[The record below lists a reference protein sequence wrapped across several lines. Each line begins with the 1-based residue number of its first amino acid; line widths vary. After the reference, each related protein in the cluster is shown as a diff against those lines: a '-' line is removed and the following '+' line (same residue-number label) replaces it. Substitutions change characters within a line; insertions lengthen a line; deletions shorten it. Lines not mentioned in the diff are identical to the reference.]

1 MSILRAAAL
10 ANGRIKRLMNAM
22 TGRSNRIPTVAMAV
36 AAGFGVA
43 NLYYN
48 QPMLALIERSFSAS
62 AAAAFIPSATQL
74 GYVFGLIVF
83 LPLGDLVDRRRL
95 IVAQF
100 AILAVALV
108 AAALAPTA
116 PTLLV
121 ASFLVGAAA
130 SVAQQIV
137 PFAATLASDTNR
149 GAIVGR
155 VMSGVLC
162 GILLGRTVAGFVAT
176 WFGWR
181 TTFWVA
187 VPAMLAAGGL
197 MALTLPSRPPLETIP
212 YPKALASLADLWEE
226 EPVLRRA
233 ALTQGA
239 LFGSFSVFW
248 TVLSLHLAEPLFKLG
263 ADAAGLFALLGVVG
277 IAAAPVS
284 GHIADK
290 RGPALVVQLGALITV
305 LAWLAFGLWNSVTGM
320 IVGVMVLD
328 FGVQSAVVS
337 NQHKIYALRPEARS
351 RINTIFMSGIFIGGA
366 IGSAGAS
373 TIYGLAGWFPVCLFG
388 AAMASVALV
397 LQTCGKPEAIP
408 PSLA

>member
-1 MSILRAAAL
+1 MKGDS
-10 ANGRIKRLMNAM
+10 
-22 TGRSNRIPTVAMAV
+22 TRIPTVAMAV
-36 AAGFGVA
+36 AAGLGVA

-48 QPMLALIERSFSAS
+48 QPLLALIAQTFPFSKIVLL
-62 AAAAFIPSATQL
+62 IPSVTQL
-74 GYVFGLIVF
+74 GYVLGLVLF
-83 LPLGDLVDRRRL
+83 LPLGDLVDRRKL
-95 IVAQF
+95 IVVQF
-100 AILAVALV
+100 VVLAVALI

-116 PTLLV
+116 PLMLA
-121 ASFLVGAAA
+121 ASFLVGATS

-162 GILLGRTVAGFVAT
+162 GILLGRTVAGFTAT

-181 TTFWVA
+181 ATFWLA
-187 VPAMLAAGGL
+187 VPAMLMAGAL
-197 MALTLPSRPPLETIP
+197 MAWTLPRRPPLETIR

-248 TVLSLHLAEPLFKLG
+248 TVLSLHLQEPMYKLG

-277 IAAAPVS
+277 IAAAPWS
-284 GHIADK
+284 GHFADR
-290 RGPALVVQLGALITV
+290 RGPTLVVQIGALLTV
-305 LAWLAFGLWNSVTGM
+305 LAWLPFGLWNSLLGM

-328 FGVQSAVVS
+328 FGVQGSMVS
-337 NQHKIYALRPEARS
+337 NQHKIYALKPEARS
-351 RINTIFMSGIFIGGA
+351 RLNTILMSGIFIGGA
-366 IGSAGAS
+366 VGSAFGG
-373 TIYGLAGWFPVCLFG
+373 TVYQLAGWFPACLFG
-388 AAMASVALV
+388 AAMASLALCV
-397 LQTCGKPEAIP
+397 QLIGKPDP
-408 PSLA
+408 K